1 MLTNKD
7 YKIISWLVGHSYK
20 IKRAQDIRRVTNFE
34 NGSWNKKTAIY
45 GKINTIY
52 EVRSPDGQSS
62 KEIGEFELKE
72 FLNAEAIKHHLK

>member
-1 MLTNKD
+1 MLTNKE
-7 YKIISWLVGHSYK
+7 YKIIDWLTKHGFTV
-20 IKRAQDIRRVTNFE
+20 KRAQDIRHVQKFE
-34 NGSWNKKTAIY
+34 DGQWNKKTEIE

-52 EVRSPDGQSS
+52 EVRSPNGQGS